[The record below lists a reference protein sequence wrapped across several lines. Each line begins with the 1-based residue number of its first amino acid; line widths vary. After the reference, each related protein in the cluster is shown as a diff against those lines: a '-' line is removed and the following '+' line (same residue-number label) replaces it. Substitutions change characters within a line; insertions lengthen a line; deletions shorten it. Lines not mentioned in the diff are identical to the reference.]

1 MKALSVITLF
11 TLLSISCA
19 HEAKNQSSLNSTSD
33 TIAPAFLK
41 QEEAALLLQKE
52 DEHIRRWSSFDLASH
67 TVGIEGGKQGYLEF
81 AGAQT
86 RNWNDEET
94 ALLRKSSQS
103 INQIIREKSLRLPF
117 PEEVRL
123 IKSTIK
129 EEGGAGGYT
138 RDTYIVLID
147 RLLEHPEYAIKL
159 LAHEAF
165 HVLTRNNPDFRKKMY
180 SIIGFNILPKEIEF
194 PEELKERFISNPD
207 VIRHDSYATFT
218 INGEKKD
225 CCMVIY
231 STKPYEGGSFFQ
243 YLNIGLVP
251 IDKNTCK
258 AIEKEGKAVVYSINE
273 ASDFYDRMGR
283 NTQYIIDPEEVL
295 ADNFSLLL
303 TGMTEGLPSPEV
315 IQKMEEACK

>member
-1 MKALSVITLF
+1 MKALSVITLL

-19 HEAKNQSSLNSTSD
+19 HEAKNQSSSNSTSD
-33 TIAPAFLK
+33 SIVPTFLK

-67 TVGIEGGKQGYLEF
+67 TVGIEGGKQGYLQF

-94 ALLRKSSQS
+94 ALLQKSSQS
-103 INQIIREKSLRLPF
+103 INQIIREKELKLPF
-117 PEEVRL
+117 PEEVKL

-147 RLLEHPEYAIKL
+147 RLLEHPEYVTKL

-180 SIIGFNILPKEIEF
+180 SN
-194 PEELKERFISNPD
+194 
-207 VIRHDSYATFT
+207 ATFT

>member
-1 MKALSVITLF
+1 MKALSVITLL
-11 TLLSISCA
+11 TLLSISCT
-19 HEAKNQSSLNSTSD
+19 HEAKNQSSSNSTSD
-33 TIAPAFLK
+33 SIVPTFLK

-67 TVGIEGGKQGYLEF
+67 TVGIEGGKQGYLQF

-94 ALLRKSSQS
+94 ALLQKSSQS
-103 INQIIREKSLRLPF
+103 INQIIREKELKLPF

-147 RLLEHPEYAIKL
+147 RLLEHPKYVTKL

-180 SIIGFNILPKEIEF
+180 SIIGFNILPKEIESPIQMLSATTAMLLLPSTVKRKIAAWLFIQPDLMREAASSNTSTLASF
-194 PEELKERFISNPD
+194 PSTRIPAKRLRKKVRQWFTLLTKPLIFMTEWD
-207 VIRHDSYATFT
+207 VILSTSLTR
-218 INGEKKD
+218 KK
-225 CCMVIY
+225 C
-231 STKPYEGGSFFQ
+231 
-243 YLNIGLVP
+243 
-251 IDKNTCK
+251 
-258 AIEKEGKAVVYSINE
+258 
-273 ASDFYDRMGR
+273 
-283 NTQYIIDPEEVL
+283 
-295 ADNFSLLL
+295 
-303 TGMTEGLPSPEV
+303 
-315 IQKMEEACK
+315 

>member
-1 MKALSVITLF
+1 MKVLSVITLL

-19 HEAKNQSSLNSTSD
+19 HEAKNQSSPNSTSE
-33 TIAPAFLK
+33 TITPAFLK

-67 TVGIEGGKQGYLEF
+67 TVGIEGGKQGYLQF

-86 RNWNDEET
+86 RNWNDAEM
-94 ALLRKSSQS
+94 ALRQKSSQS
-103 INQIIREKSLRLPF
+103 INQIIREKELKLPF

-147 RLLEHPEYAIKL
+147 RLLEHPEYVTKL

-218 INGEKKD
+218 INGEEKD

-231 STKPYEGGSFFQ
+231 ATKPYEGGNFFQ

-251 IDKNTCK
+251 INKNAGK
-258 AIEKEGKAVVYSINE
+258 AIEENGKAIIYSVEE
-273 ASDFYDRMGR
+273 ASDLYDKMGH
-283 NTQYIIDPEEVL
+283 NTSYIIDPEEVL
-295 ADNFSLLL
+295 ADNFSFLL
-303 TGMTEGLPSPEV
+303 TNQVENLSSPEL

>member
-1 MKALSVITLF
+1 MKALSVITLL
-11 TLLSISCA
+11 TILSISCA
-19 HEAKNQSSLNSTSD
+19 HEAKNQSSSNSTSD
-33 TIAPAFLK
+33 SIVPTFLK

-67 TVGIEGGKQGYLEF
+67 TVGIEGGKQGYLQF

-94 ALLRKSSQS
+94 ALLQKSSQS
-103 INQIIREKSLRLPF
+103 INQIIREKELKLPF

-147 RLLEHPEYAIKL
+147 RLLEHPEYVTKL

-194 PEELKERFISNPD
+194 PKELKERFISNPTAMLLLPSTVKRKIAAWLFIQPGLMREVASSNTSTLALFPSIKIPAKRLRKKVRQWFTLLTKPLIFMTEWD
-207 VIRHDSYATFT
+207 VILSTSLTR
-218 INGEKKD
+218 KK
-225 CCMVIY
+225 C
-231 STKPYEGGSFFQ
+231 
-243 YLNIGLVP
+243 
-251 IDKNTCK
+251 
-258 AIEKEGKAVVYSINE
+258 
-273 ASDFYDRMGR
+273 
-283 NTQYIIDPEEVL
+283 
-295 ADNFSLLL
+295 
-303 TGMTEGLPSPEV
+303 
-315 IQKMEEACK
+315 

>member
-1 MKALSVITLF
+1 MKALSVITLL
-11 TLLSISCA
+11 TLLSISCT
-19 HEAKNQSSLNSTSD
+19 HEAKNQSSSNSTSD
-33 TIAPAFLK
+33 SIVPTFLK

-67 TVGIEGGKQGYLEF
+67 TVGIEGGKQGYLQF

-94 ALLRKSSQS
+94 ALLQKSSQS
-103 INQIIREKSLRLPF
+103 INQIIREKELKLPF

-147 RLLEHPEYAIKL
+147 RLLEHPKYVTKL

-165 HVLTRNNPDFRKKMY
+165 HVLTRNNPDF
-180 SIIGFNILPKEIEF
+180 
-194 PEELKERFISNPD
+194 
-207 VIRHDSYATFT
+207 RHDSYATFT

-231 STKPYEGGSFFQ
+231 STRPYEGGSFFQ

>member
-1 MKALSVITLF
+1 MKALSVITLL
-11 TLLSISCA
+11 TILSISCA
-19 HEAKNQSSLNSTSD
+19 HEAKNQSSSNSTSD
-33 TIAPAFLK
+33 SIVPTFLK

-67 TVGIEGGKQGYLEF
+67 TVGIEGGEQGYLQF

-94 ALLRKSSQS
+94 ALLQKSSQS
-103 INQIIREKSLRLPF
+103 INQIIREKELKLPF

-147 RLLEHPEYAIKL
+147 RLLEHPEYVTKL

-225 CCMVIY
+225 IQPDLMREAASFNTSTLASFPSTRIPAKRLRKKVRQWFTLL
-231 STKPYEGGSFFQ
+231 TKPLIF
-243 YLNIGLVP
+243 
-251 IDKNTCK
+251 
-258 AIEKEGKAVVYSINE
+258 
-273 ASDFYDRMGR
+273 
-283 NTQYIIDPEEVL
+283 
-295 ADNFSLLL
+295 
-303 TGMTEGLPSPEV
+303 MTEWDV
-315 IQKMEEACK
+315 ILSTSLTRKKC

>member
-1 MKALSVITLF
+1 MTWL
-11 TLLSISCA
+11 
-19 HEAKNQSSLNSTSD
+19 
-33 TIAPAFLK
+33 
-41 QEEAALLLQKE
+41 
-52 DEHIRRWSSFDLASH
+52 H
-67 TVGIEGGKQGYLEF
+67 TVGIEGGKQGYLQF

-94 ALLRKSSQS
+94 ALLQKSSQS
-103 INQIIREKSLRLPF
+103 INQIIREKELKLPF

-147 RLLEHPEYAIKL
+147 RLLEHPEYVTKL

-231 STKPYEGGSFFQ
+231 STKPYEEAASSNTSTLASF
-243 YLNIGLVP
+243 P
-251 IDKNTCK
+251 
-258 AIEKEGKAVVYSINE
+258 SIKIP
-273 ASDFYDRMGR
+273 AKRLRKKVRQWF
-283 NTQYIIDPEEVL
+283 T
-295 ADNFSLLL
+295 LL
-303 TGMTEGLPSPEV
+303 TKPLIFMTEWDV
-315 IQKMEEACK
+315 ILSTSLTRKKC